1 MSQKICI
8 VGSGLI
14 GRCWA
19 VVGWLCG
26 RCMPT
31 AGLTRHSHFV
41 QLFGKKGYRV
51 VLYDI
56 AEAQLTA
63 AVESVKAQL
72 LQLNGHGMLDGQAVE
87 AVAERITTSTSLAEA
102 VKDAIHIQVERGI
115 VRKITDKF
123 WLIAP

>member
-1 MSQKICI
+1 M
-8 VGSGLI
+8 
-14 GRCWA
+14 RC
-19 VVGWLCG
+19 VLVL
-26 RCMPT
+26 R
-31 AGLTRHSHFV
+31 LTRHSHFV

-72 LQLNGHGMLDGQAVE
+72 EQLLGHGMLDGQTVA

-102 VKDAIHIQVERGI
+102 VKDAIHIQVHHNTSIIHGMN
-115 VRKITDKF
+115 
-123 WLIAP
+123 LL